1 MSQVVSMVEAKSRLA
16 ELVGQVK
23 FGGKQYI
30 LERRGRPMAMLIS
43 VEEYEQLRAQGAA
56 AGLVRRHYPRSC
68 SAAKRRWW
76 RGLGSCARSMEH
88 QRIGLPNCLLICRPT
103 TMIFGSRFRKH
114 ADGVARSGRSDNA
127 IAQPTGS

>member
-43 VEEYEQLRAQGAA
+43 VEEYEQLRAQDTA
-56 AGLVRRHYPRSC
+56 AGLQASPLSPELLRRQ
-68 SAAKRRWW
+68 AA
-76 RGLGSCARSMEH
+76 LVAQARELRAQYGASED
-88 QRIGLPNCLLICRPT
+88 RLAELFADLPPDDDDFWFEIEE
-103 TMIFGSRFRKH
+103 
-114 ADGVARSGRSDNA
+114 AR
-127 IAQPTGS
+127 

>member
-43 VEEYEQLRAQGAA
+43 VEEYEQLRAQDAA
-56 AGLVRRHYPRSC
+56 AGLLASPLSPR
-68 SAAKRRWW
+68 AAATPS
-76 RGLGSCARSMEH
+76 GVGGAGS
-88 QRIGLPNCLLICRPT
+88 
-103 TMIFGSRFRKH
+103 
-114 ADGVARSGRSDNA
+114 GVARTVWTTR
-127 IAQPTGS
+127 GSACRAVC

>member
-43 VEEYEQLRAQGAA
+43 IEEYEQLRVQGAA
-56 AGLVRRHYPRSC
+56 AGLVVSPLSPELQRRQT
-68 SAAKRRWW
+68 A
-76 RGLGSCARSMEH
+76 L
-88 QRIGLPNCLLICRPT
+88 
-103 TMIFGSRFRKH
+103 
-114 ADGVARSGRSDNA
+114 VARARELRAQYGPPENRLAELFADLPPNDNDFWLEIEEA
-127 IAQPTGS
+127 R

>member
-43 VEEYEQLRAQGAA
+43 IEEYELLRAQGAVVA
-56 AGLVRRHYPRSC
+56 TESRPSLLSPELQRRQALLVAKARRLEQELGDPIT
-68 SAAKRRWW
+68 
-76 RGLGSCARSMEH
+76 GLGDLFST
-88 QRIGLPNCLLICRPT
+88 LPA
-103 TMIFGSRFRKH
+103 
-114 ADGVARSGRSDNA
+114 ADDDFWIQIQEMS
-127 IAQPTGS
+127 

>member
-43 VEEYEQLRAQGAA
+43 IEEYEQLRVQGAA
-56 AGLVRRHYPRSC
+56 AGLVVSPLSPELQRRQ
-68 SAAKRRWW
+68 AA
-76 RGLGSCARSMEH
+76 L
-88 QRIGLPNCLLICRPT
+88 
-103 TMIFGSRFRKH
+103 
-114 ADGVARSGRSDNA
+114 VARARELRAQYGPPENRLAELFADLPPSDNVFWLEIEEA
-127 IAQPTGS
+127 R

>member
-43 VEEYEQLRAQGAA
+43 VEEYEQLRAQNPA
-56 AGLVRRHYPRSC
+56 AGLQASPLSPELQRRQ
-68 SAAKRRWW
+68 AA
-76 RGLGSCARSMEH
+76 L
-88 QRIGLPNCLLICRPT
+88 
-103 TMIFGSRFRKH
+103 
-114 ADGVARSGRSDNA
+114 VARARELR
-127 IAQPTGS
+127 AQYGAPEDRLAELFADLPPDDDDFWFEIEETR